1 MQNIRFLAQIT
12 LQAKTPLKVG
22 SGDSDFLSDAPVQK
36 DFNGLPMIL
45 GTSIAGVLRD
55 KFRSVLKEKENEIFG
70 YEEHKKDKGQSSNLI
85 VSNAMLCDENNKVV
99 EELGFNSKFLD
110 EYLNLPLRDHAAIDE
125 KGVAKEH
132 SKFDE
137 EVVFKGSRFKFE
149 LELLSDRLSHNEWN
163 NIIYAILSEDFRLGG
178 GSTKGF
184 GSFECIKINSRV
196 LNLDDKSDLNEYL
209 NKTSSL
215 NSNFKWQEF
224 KKDDDNLYKNSYTK
238 YTLKLKP
245 DDFFIFGSGFGDN
258 EADNTPVYEKVVVW
272 ENNRGSFSQEKVLIP
287 ASSIKGAIAH
297 RVAYHYNLLNS
308 ATIEN
313 GNGKVGEENKAVVE
327 IFGHKKENKDN
338 KELGKKGKILI
349 GDCFINN
356 QPTKVFDHVSIDRFT
371 GGAIDGA
378 LFQEKT
384 VASDDS
390 FVVEILLD
398 KSVDGKELE
407 AFENTLKD
415 ISSGML
421 GLGGM
426 NAKGH
431 GFFSGEVFK
440 DGEKL

>member
-36 DFNGLPMIL
+36 DFNSLPMIL

-55 KFRSVLKEKENEIFG
+55 KFRDVLKEKENEIFG

-85 VSNAMLCDENNKVV
+85 VSNAMLCDENSKVV
-99 EELGFNSKFLD
+99 ENLGFDSKFLNK
-110 EYLNLPLRDHAAIDE
+110 YLNLPLREHTAIDE

-137 EVVFKGSRFKFE
+137 EIVFKGSRFKFE
-149 LELLSDRLSHNEWN
+149 LELLSNGLSHTEWN
-163 NIIYAILSEDFRLGG
+163 NILYAILSEDFRLGS

-184 GSFECIKINSRV
+184 GSFECIEIKTRV
-196 LNLDDKSDLNEYL
+196 LNLEDKNDLKEYL

-215 NSNFKWQEF
+215 NCDFKWQEF
-224 KKDDDNLYKNSYTK
+224 IKDDDNLYKNSYTK

-245 DDFFIFGSGFGDN
+245 DDFFIFGSGFGDD
-258 EADNTPVYEKVVVW
+258 EADNTPVYEKVVIW
-272 ENNRGSFSQEKVLIP
+272 ENNKGSFSKEKVLIP

-297 RVAYHYNLLNS
+297 RVAYHYNRLNG

-313 GNGKVGEENKAVVE
+313 SNGKIGEKNKAVVE
-327 IFGHKKENKDN
+327 IFGHKKESKDN
-338 KELGKKGKILI
+338 KEVGQKGKILI
-349 GDCFINN
+349 GDCYLQN
-356 QPTKVFDHVSIDRFT
+356 QPTKIFDHVAIDRFT

-384 VASDDS
+384 VASSDGFDL
-390 FVVEILLD
+390 EIFLD
-398 KSVDGKELE
+398 KSVKDKELE
-407 AFENTLKD
+407 AFEEALKD
-415 ISSGML
+415 ICNGML

-426 NAKGH
+426 NTKGH
-431 GFFSGEVFK
+431 GFFSGDVFK

>member
-1 MQNIRFLAQIT
+1 
-12 LQAKTPLKVG
+12 
-22 SGDSDFLSDAPVQK
+22 
-36 DFNGLPMIL
+36 
-45 GTSIAGVLRD
+45 
-55 KFRSVLKEKENEIFG
+55 
-70 YEEHKKDKGQSSNLI
+70 
-85 VSNAMLCDENNKVV
+85 
-99 EELGFNSKFLD
+99 
-110 EYLNLPLRDHAAIDE
+110 
-125 KGVAKEH
+125 
-132 SKFDE
+132 
-137 EVVFKGSRFKFE
+137 
-149 LELLSDRLSHNEWN
+149 
-163 NIIYAILSEDFRLGG
+163 
-178 GSTKGF
+178 
-184 GSFECIKINSRV
+184 V

-215 NSNFKWQEF
+215 NSNFKWQDF

-238 YTLKLKP
+238 YTLTLKP
-245 DDFFIFGSGFGDN
+245 DDFFIFGSGFGDD
-258 EADNTPVYEKVVVW
+258 EADNIPVYEKVVVW

-297 RVAYHYNLLNS
+297 RVAFHYNRLNN

-313 GNGKVGEENKAVVE
+313 GNGKVGEENEAVVG
-327 IFGHKKENKDN
+327 IFGHKKESKDN

-349 GDCFINN
+349 GDCFIDN
-356 QPTKVFDHVSIDRFT
+356 QPTKVFDHVAIDRFT

-398 KSVDGKELE
+398 KSVDGDELE
-407 AFENTLKD
+407 AFEKTLKD

-426 NAKGH
+426 TTKGH

-440 DGEKL
+440 DGDRL